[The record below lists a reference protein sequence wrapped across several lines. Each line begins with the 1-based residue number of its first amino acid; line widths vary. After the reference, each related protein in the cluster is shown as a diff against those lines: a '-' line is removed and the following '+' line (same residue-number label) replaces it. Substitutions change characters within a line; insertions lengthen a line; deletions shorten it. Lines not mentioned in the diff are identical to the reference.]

1 MRKIAAAVVMI
12 VAITGILAGCGGTKS
27 AEDVVNGV
35 LKQAEEMKS
44 YLAEGSMVL
53 HTGQE
58 PQTYGLE
65 VWYQT
70 PHYYRIA
77 LINQKKDI
85 TQIVLRNDDGVFVL
99 TPHLKKSFRFQ
110 SDWPNNQGQVYLYQ
124 TLADSIQ
131 QDPERQFVAD
141 QESSAYV
148 FDVKANYPNSSLS
161 RQKIWLDQKDY
172 APHHVEITDD
182 QGQAVVEVHFERF
195 EFNASFDAA
204 DFDMQKNLTSWDIRS
219 MTVTADINGD
229 GTDSA
234 EQAAPTFAGV
244 IEPAYIPVGVELL
257 DRQDVKLGEE
267 TAVRL
272 RYQGDYNYMLLQSA
286 PQAQT
291 VMAGSGEVV
300 DLGFTLGVLIGDGVK
315 TLHWTLDGVDYRL
328 SSEDLPQE
336 VMVRIAQ
343 SVQGQSAK

>member
-1 MRKIAAAVVMI
+1 MRKIAAAVVLI
-12 VAITGILAGCGGTKS
+12 VAITGTLAGCGGTRS
-27 AEDVVNGV
+27 AEDVTNGV
-35 LKQAEEMKS
+35 LKQAEEMTS

-110 SDWPNNQGQVYLYQ
+110 SDWPNKQGQVYLYQ

-131 QDPERQFVAD
+131 QDPEKQFVVD
-141 QESSAYV
+141 KESNAYV
-148 FDVKANYPNSSLS
+148 FDVKANYPNSSLA
-161 RQKIWLDQKDY
+161 RQKIWLDQKNY
-172 APHHVEITDD
+172 APHHVEISDD

-195 EFNASFDAA
+195 EFNASFDSA
-204 DFDMQKNLTSWDIRS
+204 DFEMQKNLTSWDIRS
-219 MTVTADINGD
+219 MTVSADVDD
-229 GTDSA
+229 GSA
-234 EQAAPTFAGV
+234 IVEEVMPTFAGV
-244 IEPAYIPVGVELL
+244 IEPAYIPAGVELL
-257 DRQDVKLGEE
+257 DRQEVKLGDES
-267 TAVRL
+267 AIRL
-272 RYQGDYNYMLLQSA
+272 RYQGDYNYMLLESA
-286 PQAQT
+286 PQAQS
-291 VMAGSGEVV
+291 VMAGTGELV
-300 DLGFTLGVLIGDGVK
+300 DLGFTIGVLVGDNVR
-315 TLHWTLDGVDYRL
+315 TLHWTYDGVEYRL

-336 VMVRIAQ
+336 EMERVAQ

>member
-1 MRKIAAAVVMI
+1 MRKIAAAVVLI

-27 AEDVVNGV
+27 AEDVAQGV
-35 LKQAEEMKS
+35 LKQVEGMKG

-77 LINQKKDI
+77 LTNQKKDI

-110 SDWPNNQGQVYLYQ
+110 SDWPNKQGQVYLYQ

-131 QDPERQFVAD
+131 QDPEKQFIVD
-141 QESSAYV
+141 KESNAYV
-148 FDVKANYPNSSLS
+148 FDVKANYANSSLA

-172 APHHVEITDD
+172 APHHVEIADD
-182 QGQAVVEVHFERF
+182 QGQVVVEVHFERF
-195 EFNASFDAA
+195 EINASFDVA
-204 DFDMQKNLTSWDIRS
+204 DFEMQKNLTSWDIRS
-219 MTVTADINGD
+219 MTVSADL
-229 GTDSA
+229 DSDEPSMTEEA
-234 EQAAPTFAGV
+234 MPTFAGV
-244 IEPAYIPVGVELL
+244 IEPVYIPSGVSLL

-267 TAVRL
+267 SAVRL
-272 RYQGDYNYMLLQSA
+272 RYHGDYNYMLLESA
-286 PQAQT
+286 PQAQA
-291 VMAGSGEVV
+291 VMAGTGELV
-300 DLGFTLGVLIGDGVK
+300 DLGFTLGVLIGEGVK
-315 TLHWTLDGVDYRL
+315 TLHWTHDGVEYRL

-336 VMVRIAQ
+336 EMVRIAQ